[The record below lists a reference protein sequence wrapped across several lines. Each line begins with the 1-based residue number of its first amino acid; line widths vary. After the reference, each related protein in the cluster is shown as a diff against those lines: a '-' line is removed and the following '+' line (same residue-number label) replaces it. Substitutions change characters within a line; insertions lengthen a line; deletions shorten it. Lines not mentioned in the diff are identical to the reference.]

1 MSQFTRRMSWL
12 PPMVDDVAILILNY
26 NGKHFLEACLSAVLR
41 QTYSSYLVVVIDNG
55 STDGSASF
63 VRTRFPDV
71 ELIENESN
79 LLFAGGNNVG
89 LAKMAPDYRFVVL
102 LNNDTVVAP
111 NWLEELVRPAY
122 QPGVGIVTST
132 IKERSR
138 RYYGRSLNIWTGT
151 VVDNESMPP
160 AKTISPVF
168 YVSGCS
174 MLIKSAV
181 LQQVGLLDDGY
192 GCYFEDV
199 DFCWRVWLAG
209 HKAICNSQALV
220 EHYGGGTS
228 RTSPIWFTLAERN
241 RLLTYYKNL
250 EPATLA
256 RVFPVML
263 TCRVVLG
270 FVARRDTAILRGLV
284 DGLVRIPAYRSKR
297 AAVQSQ
303 RQVSDRQILALNKP
317 ASLSNV
323 VKLLRV
329 TQNDNENN
337 E

>member
-1 MSQFTRRMSWL
+1 MSYFARRMSWP
-12 PPMVDDVAILILNY
+12 PPMVDEVAILILNY
-26 NGKHFLEACLSAVLR
+26 NGKHFLEACLSAVMR
-41 QTYSSYLVVVIDNG
+41 QTYSSYRVVVIDNG
-55 STDGSASF
+55 STDGSPNF
-63 VRTRFPDV
+63 MRTRFPDV

-89 LAKMAPDYRFVVL
+89 LARMALDYRFVVL

-111 NWLEELVRPAY
+111 TWLEELVRPAY

-138 RYYGRSLNIWTGT
+138 RYYGWSLNVWTGT
-151 VVDNESMPP
+151 VVDNQSLPP
-160 AKTISPVF
+160 DKTLFPVF
-168 YVSGCS
+168 YASGCS

-181 LQQVGLLDDGY
+181 LQQVGLLDDDY

-199 DFCWRVWLAG
+199 DLCWRVWLAG
-209 HKAICNSQALV
+209 HKTICNSRALV

-228 RTSPIWFTLAERN
+228 QTSSNWFRLAERN

-270 FVARRDTAILRGLV
+270 IVARRDADILRGLV
-284 DGLVRIPAYRSKR
+284 DGLCRIPAYRSKR
-297 AAVQSQ
+297 AAVQG
-303 RQVSDRQILALNKP
+303 RRRVSDRQILALNEP
-317 ASLSNV
+317 ASFISVLR
-323 VKLLRV
+323 LLRV
-329 TQNDNENN
+329 TKNDNENR